1 MDDRDLNKTIMSM
14 SLNSKL
20 VAMEMQVTKREA
32 KMKFK
37 AKQIAQ
43 QRIKILF
50 QQAKET
56 FRENPQLSRRYI
68 EIARRIAMATRM
80 RLPTVYRR
88 QICKS
93 CHSLLVQGENCRVR
107 IRQRREPHVVI
118 TCLSCGHKTRM
129 PLRQK
134 QEGKKI
140 EQNNHQ
146 DETPRTA

>member
-1 MDDRDLNKTIMSM
+1 MSM

-20 VAMEMQVTKREA
+20 VAMEMRVTKREA
-32 KMKFK
+32 KMKSK

-56 FRENPQLSRRYI
+56 FRDNPQLSKRYI
-68 EIARRIAMATRM
+68 ELARRIDMATRM
-80 RLPTVYRR
+80 RLPTVYRH

-93 CHSLLVQGENCRVR
+93 CHSLLVQSENCRVR

-129 PLRQK
+129 PLKQK
-134 QEGKKI
+134 KERNKI
-140 EQNNHQ
+140 EQDNHQ
-146 DETPRTA
+146 DETTRKA